1 MTQQSSDWDADAQVK
16 RILDS
21 LQVTPESLL
30 DFDQSVARDA
40 VSTILPDLTRPTK
53 LSWPLFTW
61 LWRINLDTFNLRLQA
76 MLSAPLG
83 GWISYCYIMKSKGN
97 FVHLRATGWAQLPND
112 GSVGWGY
119 HVPMNVASVSKFVT
133 AIASDRLLRSLNI
146 LLTRPIA
153 SFLPQYWT
161 TGTGVG
167 AITFHDLLRHESG
180 LGGSLNTGGVPNT
193 NSGPGDFAT
202 AKDQIKRGSTGTG
215 TYDYKNTN
223 FAILRVLF
231 ATLTGTLDRAYK
243 VPSFL
248 GVSND
253 VFWDFASATAYR
265 NYVNDAVFVP
275 ASIAGPREFKADDIA
290 AKAYGTPAVAPG
302 SRVENDIASAG
313 ASGWHLSVG
322 ELTRL
327 LGEFRR
333 GGSIMAPWRAE
344 RLLSHRYGLDPEIAT
359 KAGPVYRK
367 GGRWFSAG
375 ETMDSAIYLM
385 PNDLEFTIFVNSG
398 PGTTPT
404 APSYLDGIPGAIQ
417 DSIEFIF

>member
-1 MTQQSSDWDADAQVK
+1 
-16 RILDS
+16 
-21 LQVTPESLL
+21 
-30 DFDQSVARDA
+30 
-40 VSTILPDLTRPTK
+40 
-53 LSWPLFTW
+53 
-61 LWRINLDTFNLRLQA
+61 
-76 MLSAPLG
+76 
-83 GWISYCYIMKSKGN
+83 
-97 FVHLRATGWAQLPND
+97 
-112 GSVGWGY
+112 
-119 HVPMNVASVSKFVT
+119 MNVGSVSKFVT
-133 AIASDRLLRSLNI
+133 AIPTDKLLRSLNI
-146 LLTRPIA
+146 RLTRPIA

-275 ASIAGPREFKADDIA
+275 ASIGPPEFKADDIRQ
-290 AKAYGTPAVAPG
+290 GLWH
-302 SRVENDIASAG
+302 AG
-313 ASGWHLSVG
+313 CGAGLP
-322 ELTRL
+322 
-327 LGEFRR
+327 RR
-333 GGSIMAPWRAE
+333 KRHRQCGRERMAPKRWRVDQAA
-344 RLLSHRYGLDPEIAT
+344 RRIPARRIDHGAL
-359 KAGPVYRK
+359 AG
-367 GGRWFSAG
+367 
-375 ETMDSAIYLM
+375 
-385 PNDLEFTIFVNSG
+385 
-398 PGTTPT
+398 
-404 APSYLDGIPGAIQ
+404 GAA
-417 DSIEFIF
+417 